1 MRGGWKV
8 CGLVLLVFLISVQGI
23 GQSISD
29 AYDRASKASH
39 LRMKNELAELNRRMN
54 EQNRYLGNADVIKGR
69 KILSQ
74 LPFSVPSEIRARVL
88 SELGWAELR
97 YGLEEE
103 AIESLDLSTRM
114 FRMTREGEKSEY
126 LKTTFGTLGL
136 AYLRL
141 AESQNCCAKPS
152 PESCIFPLRG
162 LAIHD
167 QTTGSE
173 MALKIFSELAADPTF
188 KSGARNEAAWL
199 ANIALMTLGRD
210 PGELPEALR
219 LPADITR
226 KEEGGMPE
234 LKNIAVRAGVDTFG
248 LSGGAVMDDF
258 DGDGFF
264 DLVVCQWDTGQ
275 PARYFKN
282 QGDGTFLDLTKPAG
296 LEHTLGGLNIKQA
309 DFDNDGDLD
318 VYILRGAWL
327 DRNGSHPN
335 SLLRNDGVDSKTGA
349 IVFTDVTFAV
359 GLGDLHYPTQTCGWS
374 DFDLDGDLDLFVGNE
389 SFLGV
394 NGPCQ
399 LFRNDGLNDEGVH
412 RFTDIAKSAGVET
425 FGYVKGV
432 AWGDYDGDRYPDLY
446 LSCINEANY
455 LYRNRGDGTFENV
468 TDKLNVSEPE
478 RSFPAW
484 FWDFDND
491 GLLDIF
497 VSSYEGVPSEL
508 FRYYRGMKIPL
519 ERQARLYRN
528 NGKGGFDN
536 VANLVGLTM
545 PMLPMGSNF
554 GDLMND
560 GFPDMY
566 LGTGNPSYAS
576 IVPNL
581 LIANENGNFID
592 RTRSSRL
599 GHLQKGH
606 AVSFGDFDR
615 DGDLDIFEQ
624 MGGAFRG
631 DPYYDSLYENPGNS
645 ENRWLSVRLKGVESN
660 SFGVGSRV
668 KVTSTIKGE
677 KESFFQW
684 MDSGGSFGAN
694 PLELHF
700 GIPGQSNEPLTVEVF
715 WPKTGKTQVITD
727 VEANRRIEI
736 SEE

>member
-1 MRGGWKV
+1 M
-8 CGLVLLVFLISVQGI
+8 VFLISVQGI
-23 GQSISD
+23 GQTVSD

-54 EQNRYLGNADVIKGR
+54 GQNHYLGDADVIRGR
-69 KILSQ
+69 KMLSQ
-74 LPFSVPSEIRARVL
+74 LPFTVPSGVRARVL

-103 AIESLDLSTRM
+103 AIENLDLSTRM
-114 FRMTREGEKSEY
+114 FRLTREGAESEY
-126 LKTTFGTLGL
+126 LKTTVGTLGL
-136 AYLRL
+136 SYLRL
-141 AESQNCCAKPS
+141 AESRNCCAKPS

-162 LAIHD
+162 RAIHD
-167 QTTGSE
+167 DTTGSE
-173 MALKIFSELAADPTF
+173 KALKIFSSMALDPSF
-188 KSGARNEAAWL
+188 KEGARDEAAWL
-199 ANIALMTLGRD
+199 ANIALMTLGRNLD
-210 PGELPEALR
+210 ELPAAIR
-219 LPADITR
+219 LPELVT
-226 KEEGGMPE
+226 ESEPEGMPE
-234 LKNIAVRAGVDTFG
+234 FLNIAPRAGVDTFG

-264 DLVVCQWDTGQ
+264 DLLVSEWDAGKS
-275 PARYFKN
+275 AKFFKN
-282 QGDGTFLDLTKPAG
+282 LGDGTFRDLSSAAG
-296 LEHTLGGLNIKQA
+296 LEHSLGGLNMKQV

-318 VYILRGAWL
+318 AYILRGAWL
-327 DRNGSHPN
+327 DKSGHHPN
-335 SLLRNDGVDSKTGA
+335 SLLRNDGVDPESGA
-349 IVFTDVTFAV
+349 VKFVDVTFAV
-359 GLGDLHYPTQTCGWS
+359 GLGESHYPTQTCSWA

-389 SFLGV
+389 TFGGV
-394 NGPCQ
+394 RAPCQ
-399 LFRNDGLNDEGVH
+399 LFRNDGPDQEGVH

-432 AWGDYDGDRYPDLY
+432 IWGDYDNDRYPDLY
-446 LSCINEANY
+446 LSCINEPNFM
-455 LYRNRGDGTFENV
+455 YRNRGDGAFENV
-468 TDKLNVSEPE
+468 TDKLNVSKPE

-484 FWDFDND
+484 FWDYNND

-497 VSSYEGVPSEL
+497 VSSYDGIPAEL
-508 FRYYRGMKIPL
+508 FHFYRGMKIPL

-528 NGKGGFDN
+528 DGRGGFQ
-536 VANLVGLTM
+536 NLADSVGLNM

-560 GFPDMY
+560 GFPDIY
-566 LGTGNPSYAS
+566 LGTGKPSYAT
-576 IVPNL
+576 IVPNI
-581 LIANENGNFID
+581 LIANEKGRFTD
-592 RTRSSRL
+592 RTRSSRM

-615 DGDLDIFEQ
+615 DGDLDVFEQ
-624 MGGAFRG
+624 MGGGYRG
-631 DPYYDSLYENPGNS
+631 DPYYDSLYENPGNP
-645 ENRWLSVRLKGVESN
+645 ENRWLSVRLKGIESN

-715 WPKTGKTQVITD
+715 WPKTGKTQVMTD
-727 VEANRRIEI
+727 VAANRRIKI